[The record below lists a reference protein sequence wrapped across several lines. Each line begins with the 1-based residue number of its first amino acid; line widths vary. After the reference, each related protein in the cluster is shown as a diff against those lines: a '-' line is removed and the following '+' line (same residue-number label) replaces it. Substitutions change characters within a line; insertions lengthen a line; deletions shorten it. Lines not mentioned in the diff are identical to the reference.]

1 MIAHLSQTL
10 THPYDLSSTPVGN
23 KGPADCSHVAALSPS
38 PLLATLCSHLV
49 KSYRGNTTDSH
60 SLLGGTN
67 LCLLNNL
74 CPAHGECFN
83 IKEDIG
89 VSPVQ

>member
-1 MIAHLSQTL
+1 MICQVHLWVTKDQQTAATWLLLVLAHCWPRYAVIWLS
-10 THPYDLSSTPVGN
+10 H
-23 KGPADCSHVAALSPS
+23 
-38 PLLATLCSHLV
+38 
-49 KSYRGNTTDSH
+49 YRGNTTDSH